1 MVHCMA
7 VFSEIYD
14 EDNDKVFVIRGT
26 IEVRIP
32 RNFYAQLK
40 RKYSDEEI
48 VSMQEPKLLRHHHTK
63 RELVYVTRESGL
75 PLIGH
80 TAFGLIDRGTNL
92 IQVRPVS
99 GCNLN
104 CIFCSVDE
112 GVSRSRR
119 TDYIVDTDYLV
130 DEFKKL
136 AILKGNDVEAH
147 IDGQGEPF
155 IYPYMVE
162 LLEKLR
168 EVPQVKVIST
178 QTNGM
183 LLDEAKIKG
192 MEGLLDRINLSVS
205 SLDGRRARMLAGT
218 NLYDVEHVKGVARAI
233 AASKIDLLLAPVWV
247 PGFNDE
253 EIPKLIEFGL
263 EIGAGKRWPPF
274 GIQNY
279 VRYQFGKKVKGK
291 PMKFSQFF
299 ERLGELERKYGVRL
313 RLTPDDFNIHKA
325 PSLPRAFKKGE
336 RLRLRLAAP
345 GRIFGEML
353 AVARGRVIGVLTD
366 RPVGTTV
373 FAEVTR
379 TNDNVYVAVT
389 GESRL

>member
-1 MVHCMA
+1 LVNCMA

-14 EDNDKVFVIRGT
+14 EDKDKVFVIRGT

-32 RNFYAQLK
+32 KNFYSQLK

-112 GVSRSRR
+112 GVSKSRKA
-119 TDYIVDTDYLV
+119 DYIVDTDYLV
-130 DEFKKL
+130 EEFKKI
-136 AILKGNDVEAH
+136 AAMKGDDVEAH

-168 EVPQVKVIST
+168 VVPQVKTISA

-183 LLDEAKIKG
+183 LLDEAKIKD
-192 MEGLLDRINLSVS
+192 MEGLLDRINLSIS

-218 NLYDVEHVKGVARAI
+218 NLYDVEHAKGVARAV

-253 EIPKLIEFGL
+253 EIPELIEFGM

-279 VRYQFGKKVKGK
+279 VRYQFGKKVKGR

-313 RLTPDDFNIHKA
+313 RLTPADFNIHRA
-325 PSLPRAFKKGE
+325 PSLPKVFRKGE
-336 RLRLRLAAP
+336 RLRLKLVAP
-345 GRIFGEML
+345 GRVFGEML
-353 AVARGRVIGVLTD
+353 AVDRGRVIGVLTD
-366 RPVGTTV
+366 RPVGATV

-379 TNDNVYVAVT
+379 TNDNVYVAT
-389 GESRL
+389 TKSTS

>member
-1 MVHCMA
+1 MA
-7 VFSEIYD
+7 VFSEVYD

-32 RNFYAQLK
+32 RNFYSQLK

-48 VSMQEPKLLRHHHTK
+48 VSMQEPKILRHHHTK
-63 RELVYVTRESGL
+63 RELVYVTKESGL

-112 GVSRSRR
+112 GVSKSRR

-130 DEFKKL
+130 EEFAKL
-136 AILKGNDVEAH
+136 AALKGDDVEAH

-155 IYPYMVE
+155 IYPYMTE

-168 EVPQVKVIST
+168 KVPNVRVISA

-183 LLDEAKIKG
+183 LLDAGKIKE
-192 MEGLLDRINLSVS
+192 MEGLLDRVNLSIS
-205 SLDGRRARMLAGT
+205 SLDARRGRILAGT
-218 NLYDVEHVKGVARAI
+218 NLYDVEHVKDVARAI
-233 AASKIDLLLAPVWV
+233 AASDIDLLLAPVWV

-253 EIPKLIEFGL
+253 DIPGLIEFGL
-263 EIGAGKRWPPF
+263 EIGAGKRWPAF

-279 VRYQFGKKVKGK
+279 VRYQFGKKVKGR
-291 PMKFSQFF
+291 PMKFSEFF
-299 ERLGELERKYGVRL
+299 QKLEEYEKQYGLKL
-313 RLTPDDFNIHKA
+313 RLTPADFGIHKA
-325 PSLPRAFKKGE
+325 PALPRVFKRGE
-336 RLRLRLAAP
+336 RLKLELVAP
-345 GRIFGEML
+345 GRVFGEML
-353 AVARGRVIGVLTD
+353 AVSKGRVIGVLTD
-366 RPVGTTV
+366 RPVGATV

-389 GESRL
+389 PESRR

>member
-1 MVHCMA
+1 MI
-7 VFSEIYD
+7 FSEIYD
-14 EDNDKVFVIRGT
+14 EDNDKVFVMRGT

-32 RNFYAQLK
+32 RQFYAQLK

-48 VSMQEPKLLRHHHTK
+48 VSIHEPKQLRLHQTR
-63 RELVYVTRESGL
+63 RELIYVTRESGI

-112 GVSRSRR
+112 GHTSTRK

-130 DEFKKL
+130 EEFAKL
-136 AILKGNDVEAH
+136 ASIKKSDVEAH

-168 EVPQVKVIST
+168 KVPQVKTISA
-178 QTNGM
+178 QSNGM
-183 LLDEAKIKG
+183 MLDEAKIKS
-192 MEGLLDRINLSVS
+192 MEGLLDRINLSIM
-205 SLDGRRARMLAGT
+205 SLDERRGQVMAGTKAYSVEHVKDVARMLA
-218 NLYDVEHVKGVARAI
+218 K
-233 AASKIDLLLAPVWV
+233 SKIDVLLAPVWV

-253 EIPKLIEFGL
+253 DIPKIIEFGQ
-263 EIGAGKRWPPF
+263 EIGAGKKYPPF

-279 VRYQFGKKVKGK
+279 VRYQFGKKVKSK
-291 PMKFSQFF
+291 PMKFGDFF
-299 ERLGELERKYGVRL
+299 EKLGALEKQYNLKLKLSPADFGIHREPALPKVFKTGDRLKLE
-313 RLTPDDFNIHKA
+313 I
-325 PSLPRAFKKGE
+325 
-336 RLRLRLAAP
+336 AAP
-345 GRIFGEML
+345 GRVNGEML
-353 AVARGRVIGVLTD
+353 AVANGRVIGVITD
-366 RPVGTTV
+366 RPVGARV
-373 FAEVTR
+373 SAEITR
-379 TNDNVYVAVT
+379 TTDNIYVART
-389 GESRL
+389 GEL

>member
-1 MVHCMA
+1 MV

-14 EDNDKVFVIRGT
+14 ENDEKVFVIRDT

-32 RNFYAQLK
+32 RNFYSQLK
-40 RKYSDEEI
+40 RKYSDDEI
-48 VSMQEPKLLRHHHTK
+48 VSMQEPKVLRHHHTK
-63 RELVYVTRESGL
+63 RELVYVTRESGI

-112 GVSRSRR
+112 GVSKSRQ

-130 DEFKKL
+130 DEFKKMA
-136 AILKGNDVEAH
+136 AIKGDDIEAH

-155 IYPYMVE
+155 IYPYMQE
-162 LLEKLR
+162 LIEKLR
-168 EVPQVKVIST
+168 EVPKVKVISA

-183 LLDEAKIKG
+183 LLDAEKIRQ
-192 MEGLLDRINLSVS
+192 MEGLLDRINLSMS
-205 SLDGRRARMLAGT
+205 ALDDRRARMLAGT
-218 NLYDVEHVKGVARAI
+218 NLYDVEHVKEVARSI
-233 AASKIDLLLAPVWV
+233 AASRIDLLLAPVWV

-253 EIPKLIEFGL
+253 DIPRLIEFGL
-263 EIGAGKRWPPF
+263 EIGAGKRWPPL

-279 VRYQFGKKVKGK
+279 VRYQFGKKVRGK
-291 PMKFSQFF
+291 PMKFSDFF
-299 ERLGELERKYGVRL
+299 ERLGELGQKYGL
-313 RLTPDDFNIHKA
+313 NLKLTPADFNIHKA
-325 PSLPRAFKKGE
+325 PALPKVFKKGE
-336 RLRLRLAAP
+336 RLRLQLVAP
-345 GRIFGEML
+345 GRVFGEML
-353 AVARGRVIGVLTD
+353 AIDRGRVIGVLTD
-366 RPVGTTV
+366 RQVGSWV

-389 GESRL
+389 KESKL